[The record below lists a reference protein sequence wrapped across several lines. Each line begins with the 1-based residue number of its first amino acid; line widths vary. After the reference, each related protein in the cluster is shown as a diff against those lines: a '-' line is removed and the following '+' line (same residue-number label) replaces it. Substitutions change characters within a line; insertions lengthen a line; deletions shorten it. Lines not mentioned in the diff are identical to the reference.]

1 MPKGGVT
8 IKIET
13 DFKKLH
19 SLIENLKG
27 KPVRILHDGVSYG
40 AHNEFGTSRMPP
52 HPFMT
57 PAIEAVRPAF
67 NKGWPQVIEKQALT
81 AEAFVEKIA
90 RDAEGHAKANAP
102 VLTGALK
109 NSISVSTPEEFGAG

>member
-8 IKIET
+8 IEIET
-13 DFKKLH
+13 DFKKLR

-40 AHNEFGTSRMPP
+40 AAQEFGT